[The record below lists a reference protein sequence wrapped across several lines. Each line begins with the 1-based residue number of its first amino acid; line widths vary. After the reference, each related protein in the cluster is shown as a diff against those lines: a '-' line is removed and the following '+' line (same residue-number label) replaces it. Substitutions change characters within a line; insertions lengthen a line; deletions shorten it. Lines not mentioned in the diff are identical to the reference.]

1 MVTADQIKAGIGD
14 YLQQKM
20 MPKLDNLRQFLL
32 GTVYGLGA
40 AKMDALLEQAA
51 KTPMLR
57 ALGVI
62 QENGE
67 VDLGTLFEAAHAQL
81 KAQGKL
87 SIDIPFMGTFAFDE
101 QDLRDLYQAI
111 NGQERKE

>member
-62 QENGE
+62 QDNG

-111 NGQERKE
+111 IGQERKE